1 MDWAK
6 VATRAAC
13 VIGIPGGFCGMTPP
27 GTRTVLG
34 PTVRRPPTSSRQL
47 TVRVSS
53 FSHHQPAVMA
63 ITKWS
68 IQAPSSKKSPAE
80 AAQGWDVRT
89 VAVQGLSYRRFRGD
103 DLRAEYLARLSSMVG
118 SLPASC
124 PRRKRPCRRRAAEE
138 VHRNSKSHVH
148 ITPPV
153 DWQLGHIQKSPC
165 EQRDNS
171 CCRPAGNQKQ

>member
-13 VIGIPGGFCGMTPP
+13 VVGIPGGFCGITPP

-34 PTVRRPPTSSRQL
+34 PYCPQAAHLIRQL

-53 FSHHQPAVMA
+53 FSHRQPAVMA

-80 AAQGWDVRT
+80 AA
-89 VAVQGLSYRRFRGD
+89 
-103 DLRAEYLARLSSMVG
+103 LRLG
-118 SLPASC
+118 
-124 PRRKRPCRRRAAEE
+124 RK
-138 VHRNSKSHVH
+138 
-148 ITPPV
+148 
-153 DWQLGHIQKSPC
+153 D
-165 EQRDNS
+165 
-171 CCRPAGNQKQ
+171 CRPYTC